1 MKRFIH
7 HICIQTNDYSA
18 SKHFYETLGFTL
30 AKETQGFHLRDYNS
44 WLKMDHFYIELQT
57 AKQGEL
63 LRDFSKHSAGPV
75 HFCLY
80 IEDLEKE
87 VSRLQVLGVPFAKK
101 MAKYCMMSKEVILQK
116 WSHQKA
122 RLSNYVIHFN
132 KKRGR
137 RISCAASPFF
147 INGVIV

>member
-18 SKHFYETLGFTL
+18 SKNFYETLGFTL
-30 AKETQGFHLRDYNS
+30 AKESQGFHSRDYNS

-80 IEDLEKE
+80 IEDLQKE
-87 VSRLQVLGVPFAKK
+87 VARLQVLGLPFAKK
-101 MAKYCMMSKEVILQK
+101 NGQVLYDVEGSHLAK
-116 WSHQKA
+116 
-122 RLSNYVIHFN
+122 
-132 KKRGR
+132 
-137 RISCAASPFF
+137 
-147 INGVIV
+147 IVAPEGTIIELRDSF